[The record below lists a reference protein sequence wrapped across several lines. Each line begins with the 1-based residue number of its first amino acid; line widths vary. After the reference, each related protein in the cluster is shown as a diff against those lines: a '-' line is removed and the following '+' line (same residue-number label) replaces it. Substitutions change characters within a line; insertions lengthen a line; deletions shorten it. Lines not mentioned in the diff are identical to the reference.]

1 MEEAKLRRG
10 EVPPCRGDLLEALR
24 DTNISSIIFPLE
36 VQVVDCCFTL

>member
-24 DTNISSIIFPLE
+24 DTNKFHHFPLGSE
-36 VQVVDCCFTL
+36 SC